1 MASTLSIRP
10 GTAVVA
16 LGLLAPPL
24 AGCGYT
30 LERTS
35 RIEAREQALA
45 AAETRERSLQRH
57 IGELTG
63 ALQAER
69 RAAQEASEAERLA
82 LADVAVL
89 QRRLRTARVQV
100 ADLERSRVATDAP
113 TDVLSGGIEAEAE
126 EARRQALRDEGEWTQ
141 QTVASVEGRLQALRA
156 EVDAV
161 EADLAQRQREL
172 AGLREQIARERAGGA
187 APAAGS
193 AGSRPPP
200 GAAAAAP
207 AAGSAGSQP
216 EGGGAPPR

>member
-1 MASTLSIRP
+1 MASSPSIRP

-30 LERTS
+30 FERTS

-45 AAETRERSLQRH
+45 AAETRERSLQRR

-89 QRRLRTARVQV
+89 QRRLRAARVQV
-100 ADLERSRVATDAP
+100 AAVERSRVVATDAP
-113 TDVLSGGIEAEAE
+113 TSVLGVAADGADE
-126 EARRQALRDEGEWTQ
+126 EARRQALRDEAEWTQ

-156 EVDAV
+156 EVAAV
-161 EADLAQRQREL
+161 ETDLAERQREL

-187 APAAGS
+187 VPPAGAAG
-193 AGSRPPP
+193 R
-200 GAAAAAP
+200 
-207 AAGSAGSQP
+207 QP
-216 EGGGAPPR
+216 EGGGSPPR

>member
-1 MASTLSIRP
+1 MASSLSIRP
-10 GTAVVA
+10 SAAVLA
-16 LGLLAPPL
+16 MGLLAPAL
-24 AGCGYT
+24 TGCGYT

-45 AAETRERSLQRH
+45 AAETRERSLQRR

-82 LADVAVL
+82 LADVAIL

-100 ADLERSRVATDAP
+100 AGLERSRVATDAP
-113 TDVLSGGIEAEAE
+113 TEVLGGGIEAEAE
-126 EARRQALRDEGEWTQ
+126 EARRQALQDEAEWTQ

-156 EVDAV
+156 EVTAV
-161 EADLAQRQREL
+161 EADLALRQREL

-187 APAAGS
+187 TPPA
-193 AGSRPPP
+193 
-200 GAAAAAP
+200 GAARP
-207 AAGSAGSQP
+207 QP
-216 EGGGAPPR
+216 EGGGSPPR

>member
-1 MASTLSIRP
+1 MASSPTIRP

-16 LGLLAPPL
+16 LGLLAPAL

-30 LERTS
+30 LGRTS

-45 AAETRERSLQRH
+45 AAETRERSLQRR

-82 LADVAVL
+82 LADVAIL
-89 QRRLRTARVQV
+89 KRRLRTARVQV
-100 ADLERSRVATDAP
+100 ADLERSRVVAT
-113 TDVLSGGIEAEAE
+113 TDVLGGGIEAEAE
-126 EARRQALRDEGEWTQ
+126 EARRQALQDEAEWTQ

-187 APAAGS
+187 APPAGAAGP
-193 AGSRPPP
+193 R
-200 GAAAAAP
+200 
-207 AAGSAGSQP
+207 P
-216 EGGGAPPR
+216 EGGGSPPR

>member
-16 LGLLAPPL
+16 LGLLAPAL

-35 RIEAREQALA
+35 RIDAREQALA

-63 ALQAER
+63 ALEAER

-89 QRRLRTARVQV
+89 RRRLRIARVQV
-100 ADLERSRVATDAP
+100 ADLERSRVATDA
-113 TDVLSGGIEAEAE
+113 LSG
-126 EARRQALRDEGEWTQ
+126 
-141 QTVASVEGRLQALRA
+141 
-156 EVDAV
+156 
-161 EADLAQRQREL
+161 
-172 AGLREQIARERAGGA
+172 
-187 APAAGS
+187 
-193 AGSRPPP
+193 
-200 GAAAAAP
+200 
-207 AAGSAGSQP
+207 
-216 EGGGAPPR
+216 

>member
-1 MASTLSIRP
+1 MASSPSIRP

-16 LGLLAPPL
+16 LGLLAPAL

-35 RIEAREQALA
+35 RIEAREQALT
-45 AAETRERSLQRH
+45 AAETRERSLQWQ

-89 QRRLRTARVQV
+89 KRRLRTARVQV
-100 ADLERSRVATDAP
+100 ADLERSRVVATDAP
-113 TDVLSGGIEAEAE
+113 TDVLGGGIEAEAE
-126 EARRQALRDEGEWTQ
+126 EARRQALQDEAEWTQ
-141 QTVASVEGRLQALRA
+141 QTAASVEGRLQALRA
-156 EVDAV
+156 EVAAV

-172 AGLREQIARERAGGA
+172 AGLREQIARERAG
-187 APAAGS
+187 APAES
-193 AGSRPPP
+193 AGSRPPA
-200 GAAAAAP
+200 GA
-207 AAGSAGSQP
+207 SGSQP

>member
-1 MASTLSIRP
+1 MASFPSIRS

-16 LGLLAPPL
+16 LGLLAPAL

-45 AAETRERSLQRH
+45 AAETREHSLQRR

-69 RAAQEASEAERLA
+69 RAAEEASEAERLA
-82 LADVAVL
+82 VADVAVL
-89 QRRLRTARVQV
+89 KRRLRAARVQV
-100 ADLERSRVATDAP
+100 AALERPRVATDA
-113 TDVLSGGIEAEAE
+113 LGGGIEAEAE

-141 QTVASVEGRLQALRA
+141 QTVAGVEDRLQALRA
-156 EVDAV
+156 EVAAA
-161 EADLAQRQREL
+161 EADLADRQREL
-172 AGLREQIARERAGGA
+172 AGLRQQIARERAGAA

-193 AGSRPPP
+193 AASRPAP

-207 AAGSAGSQP
+207 AAGASGSQP
-216 EGGGAPPR
+216 EGGGAPR

>member
-1 MASTLSIRP
+1 MASTLPIRP

-89 QRRLRTARVQV
+89 QRRRV
-100 ADLERSRVATDAP
+100 VATDVP

-141 QTVASVEGRLQALRA
+141 QTVASVEGRL
-156 EVDAV
+156 
-161 EADLAQRQREL
+161 
-172 AGLREQIARERAGGA
+172 
-187 APAAGS
+187 
-193 AGSRPPP
+193 
-200 GAAAAAP
+200 
-207 AAGSAGSQP
+207 
-216 EGGGAPPR
+216 

>member
-100 ADLERSRVATDAP
+100 ADLERSRVVATDVP

-172 AGLREQIARERAGGA
+172 AGLREQIARERAGVA
-187 APAAGS
+187 APPA
-193 AGSRPPP
+193 
-200 GAAAAAP
+200 GAAAAAR
-207 AAGSAGSQP
+207 AAEASGSQP

>member
-1 MASTLSIRP
+1 MASSPSIRP

-16 LGLLAPPL
+16 LGLLAPAL
-24 AGCGYT
+24 AGCGYK

-45 AAETRERSLQRH
+45 AAETQERSLQLR

-89 QRRLRTARVQV
+89 KRRLRTARVQV
-100 ADLERSRVATDAP
+100 ADLERSRVVATDAP
-113 TDVLSGGIEAEAE
+113 TDVLGGGIEAEAE

-187 APAAGS
+187 APPA
-193 AGSRPPP
+193 

-207 AAGSAGSQP
+207 AAGASGSQP

>member
-1 MASTLSIRP
+1 MASSPSIRP

-16 LGLLAPPL
+16 LGLLAPAL

-45 AAETRERSLQRH
+45 AAETRERSLQRR

-89 QRRLRTARVQV
+89 KRRLRAARVQV
-100 ADLERSRVATDAP
+100 ADLERSRVVATDAP
-113 TDVLSGGIEAEAE
+113 TDALSGGIEAEAE

-161 EADLAQRQREL
+161 EADLALRQREL
-172 AGLREQIARERAGGA
+172 AGLREQIARERAGGT
-187 APAAGS
+187 APPAGAAG
-193 AGSRPPP
+193 P
-200 GAAAAAP
+200 
-207 AAGSAGSQP
+207 QP
-216 EGGGAPPR
+216 EGGGSPPR

>member
-1 MASTLSIRP
+1 MASSPSIRP

-30 LERTS
+30 FERTS

-45 AAETRERSLQRH
+45 AAETRERSLQRR

-100 ADLERSRVATDAP
+100 AAIERSRVVATDAP
-113 TDVLSGGIEAEAE
+113 TSVLGDRPPKARTKRPGGRRCGTRPSGRSRPWRASRAGC
-126 EARRQALRDEGEWTQ
+126 RRCGPRWPPSRRTSR
-141 QTVASVEGRLQALRA
+141 T
-156 EVDAV
+156 
-161 EADLAQRQREL
+161 RQREL

-187 APAAGS
+187 VPPAGAAG
-193 AGSRPPP
+193 R
-200 GAAAAAP
+200 
-207 AAGSAGSQP
+207 QP
-216 EGGGAPPR
+216 EGGGSPPR